1 MDLEKRLYEALR
13 QATENPR
20 ASKPDIFREPP
31 VGSVRQTEQ
40 GPVWMIETSF
50 DEGYLYG
57 RVELNPQI
65 NHSPL
70 ELLDPYCH
78 KNGFKFEKVAVI
90 DTETTGL
97 AGGTGTYPFIIG
109 VGFWMGNRFVV
120 RQYILRD
127 FFEEPA
133 QLSALA
139 ADLSGT
145 MSILTYNG
153 KTFDM
158 PLLRTRFRINRMD
171 IPFAEHIHFDFI
183 HPCRRLYK
191 RHFDSLSLTNLE
203 EKVLGFEREDD
214 VPAHL
219 IPRIY
224 FDYLQNRDESLLMPI
239 LNHNRNDIVGLY
251 ILAQET
257 FRRVELALAHTYEDD
272 LLLLSL
278 GQVLYKSGQCGRSR
292 DILACIKPQ
301 FAPRDI
307 VDETLRLH
315 SKVSSKLKDWDDA
328 LKIWNMMLRSGR
340 FGCYPHIE
348 LAKHHEHRLKDHR
361 RALDYTN
368 IALRMMEFER
378 EFMTAAVYQHT
389 LDALY
394 KRQKRLLAK
403 LDKQMIS
410 VNKSIG

>member
-20 ASKPDIFREPP
+20 SPKPDLFKAPP
-31 VGSVRQTEQ
+31 EGYVRQTDQ
-40 GPVWMIETSF
+40 GPVWMIESFF
-50 DEGYLYG
+50 DEGYMHG
-57 RVELNPQI
+57 RVELSSQVC
-65 NHSPL
+65 HSPI

-78 KNGFKFEKVAVI
+78 QGGFRFDKVAVI

-109 VGFWMGNRFVV
+109 IGFWMDNRFVV

-139 ADLSGT
+139 SDLKGT
-145 MSILTYNG
+145 TSILTYNG

-158 PLLRTRFRINRMD
+158 PLLRTRYRINRME
-171 IPFAEHIHFDFI
+171 IPFTEHLHFDFM

-191 RHFDSLSLTNLE
+191 RHFDSLNLTNLE
-203 EKVLGFEREDD
+203 EKVLGFDREDD
-214 VPAHL
+214 VPAHI

-224 FDYLQNRDESLLMPI
+224 FDYLQNRDENHLLPI

-257 FRRVELALAHTYEDD
+257 LRRAELALAHTYDDD

-278 GQVLYKSGQCGRSR
+278 GQILYRSGECVRSR
-292 DILACIKPQ
+292 DMLACIKPQ
-301 FAPRDI
+301 FASREI
-307 VDETLRLH
+307 VDESLKLH
-315 SKVSSKLKDWDDA
+315 SKTSCKLKDWDDA
-328 LKIWNMMLRSGR
+328 LKIWNQMLRLGR

-348 LAKHHEHRLKDHR
+348 FAKHNEHRLRDYR

-368 IALRMMEFER
+368 FALRLIEFER
-378 EFMTAAVYQHT
+378 EFMSAAVYQNT
-389 LDALY
+389 LKALA
-394 KRQKRLLAK
+394 KRQRRLLEKLEKQANSAK
-403 LDKQMIS
+403 
-410 VNKSIG
+410 